1 MKKNLL
7 IAFLIMAVAF
17 IWGQSVLPEAL
28 SSTESTLFTEKV
40 LHPIER
46 FLFGTESWSTAVVR
60 KCAHVLEFAALGFL
74 LHLLFCHLALPRP
87 ALKALSFGGL
97 VGLLDETVQIL
108 SGRGAVVSDIW
119 LDISG
124 AIIGITLAALCCLR
138 KRKNIT

>member
-7 IAFLIMAVAF
+7 IAFLIIAVAF
-17 IWGQSVLPEAL
+17 IWGQSMLPEGL
-28 SSTESTLFTEKV
+28 STTESTLFTEKV

-60 KCAHVLEFAALGFL
+60 KFAHVLEFAVLGFL
-74 LHLLFCHLALPRP
+74 LHLLFRHLALPRP

-108 SGRGAVVSDIW
+108 SGRSAMVSDIW

-124 AIIGITLAALCCLR
+124 TVIGIALAALWHRR
-138 KRKNIT
+138 KRKI